1 MLGGEEKT
9 VTFKVA
15 KSEAGF
21 YTVEVNGLHGNF
33 TVRTAKIKQ
42 ADLNSDGKID
52 NEDLKVLKK
61 VYGLMLGRK
70 GFMVRADLNS
80 DGLIDIVDLAILASQ
95 YKQKPSPEQK
105 QKPKQKPSKQK
116 SFKWVSDVT
125 PGRGPGIPLKG
136 VVDGPWNHRLLLAT
150 STDGIHWNKTYKF
163 LADQA
168 SVPDV
173 IVDGEGNLRVY
184 YVDYFNGGITV
195 AISPDGE
202 NWVYRR
208 VKGLTPEWVDPDV
221 VVLPDGRY
229 RLYAS
234 YMPLSGSQDKIVS
247 AISEDGISFTPEKGY
262 RYHKPGSLVADP
274 DVFQF
279 KGKWYMVVGPELT
292 LLESEDG
299 LTFREI
305 RKLPFGSGVSCTIPF
320 DKGLRIYFHRDEP
333 EGLKITSPTRKT

>member
-1 MLGGEEKT
+1 VLGGEEKT

-42 ADLNSDGKID
+42 
-52 NEDLKVLKK
+52 
-61 VYGLMLGRK
+61 
-70 GFMVRADLNS
+70 ADLNS

-168 SVPDV
+168 SS
-173 IVDGEGNLRVY
+173 RCY
-184 YVDYFNGGITV
+184 
-195 AISPDGE
+195 
-202 NWVYRR
+202 
-208 VKGLTPEWVDPDV
+208 
-221 VVLPDGRY
+221 
-229 RLYAS
+229 
-234 YMPLSGSQDKIVS
+234 
-247 AISEDGISFTPEKGY
+247 
-262 RYHKPGSLVADP
+262 
-274 DVFQF
+274 
-279 KGKWYMVVGPELT
+279 
-292 LLESEDG
+292 
-299 LTFREI
+299 
-305 RKLPFGSGVSCTIPF
+305 C
-320 DKGLRIYFHRDEP
+320 
-333 EGLKITSPTRKT
+333 